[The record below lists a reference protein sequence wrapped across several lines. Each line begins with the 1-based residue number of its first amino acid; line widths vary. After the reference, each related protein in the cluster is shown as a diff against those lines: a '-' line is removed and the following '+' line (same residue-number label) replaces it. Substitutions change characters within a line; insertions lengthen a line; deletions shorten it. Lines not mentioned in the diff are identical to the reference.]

1 MATGLGMGAGVGKA
15 TGLGVGAGA
24 GAGVGAPAR
33 RARYNRAVSCAVRAL
48 DLKERAAAR
57 DAAEMDLAMSLGIWV
72 HEMMKICTTEV
83 TTKSQRRGFV
93 RIQCRTMRIES
104 APSLSRLNALK
115 AISSSMNLMAGSMK
129 YQQTVAR
136 GFAHG
141 LCFRAPIMPPR
152 EQL

>member
-1 MATGLGMGAGVGKA
+1 
-15 TGLGVGAGA
+15 
-24 GAGVGAPAR
+24 
-33 RARYNRAVSCAVRAL
+33 VRAL
-48 DLKERAAAR
+48 DWKDRAAAR

-83 TTKSQRRGFV
+83 TTKSQRQGFV
-93 RIQCRTMRIES
+93 KIQCRTMRIES

-115 AISSSMNLMAGSMK
+115 ATSSSMSLMAASMK
-129 YQQTVAR
+129 YQTVAR